1 MQQYCYILSWST
13 MELETLFTEA
23 LGIKLP
29 WRITALDFDS
39 VERRLNINVDFER
52 GATFEYEDPET
63 EEKGRYNV
71 HDTVYKTWRHLN
83 FFEHE
88 CYINARTPR
97 IKPPTGGV
105 KLIMP
110 PWSGVVKGFTLLFE
124 ALVMQ
129 LCTNMPVSQASKIL
143 NVSDHRFWR
152 VLECYVFKAMHDADY
167 SEMKAVG
174 MDETSLK
181 KGHNY
186 ITLFVDMIKK
196 KTTFITEGKDN
207 KTVKAFAENL
217 EENKGSRANIKD
229 VSCDMSPAFI
239 KGVTEQLPEAQ
250 ITFDKFHVLKIINEA
265 VDRVRSAEAKDNP
278 VLKGSRYALLKNEQN
293 LTKSQRAKRES
304 LSDMNLKSMRAL
316 GIREAFQAIYQA
328 SSVESFEKLL
338 KEWYFWVTHCRI
350 PQMVAVAK
358 MIKSDWDGILA
369 WKKSQI
375 TNGILEGLN
384 SIIQAAKRKARG
396 YKFEHFKVMA
406 YLLTGKLDLKKVNP
420 FLPT

>member
-1 MQQYCYILSWST
+1 
-13 MELETLFTEA
+13 MELEKLFTEA
-23 LGIKLP
+23 LGIKAP
-29 WRITALDFDS
+29 WKVTSLKFDS
-39 VERRLNINVDFER
+39 VEHRLNINVDFER

-63 EEKGRYNV
+63 GVKGHYKAY
-71 HDTVYKTWRHLN
+71 DTVDKTWRHLN

-97 IKPPTGGV
+97 IKPPTGGI

-110 PWSGVVKGFTLLFE
+110 PWNGVVYGFTLLFE
-124 ALVMQ
+124 ALAMQ

-143 NVSDHRFWR
+143 NVSDHRLWR
-152 VLECYVFKAMHDADY
+152 VLECYVFKAMYDADY
-167 SEMKAVG
+167 SEMTAVG

-186 ITLFVDMIKK
+186 ITLFVDMMKK
-196 KTTFITEGKDN
+196 RTTFIAEGKDN
-207 KTVKAFAENL
+207 KTVKEFAANL
-217 EENKGSRANIKD
+217 EEHKGQRVSIKD

-239 KGVTEQLPEAQ
+239 KGVKEQLPEAQ

-265 VDRVRSAEAKDNP
+265 VDKVRRAETKDNP
-278 VLKGSRYALLKNEQN
+278 VLKGARYVLLKNEQN
-293 LTKSQRAKRES
+293 LTTKQKAKKES
-304 LSDMNLKSMRAL
+304 LSNLNLKSMRAMH
-316 GIREAFQAIYQA
+316 IREAFQAIYHA
-328 SSVESFEKLL
+328 PSAEAFERLL
-338 KEWYFWVTHCRI
+338 KEWYFWATHCRI
-350 PQMVAVAK
+350 PQMVGVAK
-358 MIKSDWDGILA
+358 MIKSHWDGILA
-369 WKKSQI
+369 WKQSQI

>member
-1 MQQYCYILSWST
+1 

-29 WRITALDFDS
+29 WIITALDFDS
-39 VERRLNINVDFER
+39 AERRLNINVDFER

-63 EEKGRYNV
+63 LEKGRYKV
-71 HDTVYKTWRHLN
+71 YDTVYKSWRHLN

-110 PWSGVVKGFTLLFE
+110 PWSGFVKGFTLLFE
-124 ALVMQ
+124 ALVMR

-143 NVSDHRFWR
+143 NVSDHRLWR

-186 ITLFVDMIKK
+186 ITLFVDMAKK
-196 KTTFITEGKDN
+196 KTTFIAEGKDN

-217 EENKGSRANIKD
+217 EENKGFRTNIKD

-265 VDRVRSAEAKDNP
+265 VDKVRRAEAKDNP

-304 LSDMNLKSMRAL
+304 LSSMNLKSMRAL

-328 SSVESFEKLL
+328 PSVESFARLL
-338 KEWYFWVTHCRI
+338 KEWYFWATHCKI
-350 PQMVAVAK
+350 PQIIGVAK
-358 MIKSDWDGILA
+358 TIKNHWDGILA
-369 WKKSQI
+369 WKQSQI

-396 YKFEHFKVMA
+396 YKFEHFKVIA